1 MAKDIINCNCTMHIY
16 FCILWSKTQIL
27 PLVFKFI
34 YRIWFNFA
42 SLYIYIYIYKEKIEK
57 YCKHKHLAITIVA
70 AIYILCVIVFSNCA
84 PYYFKPASYFPQ
96 FKIANIIKKNNGTVL
111 NYNSLDFGVYLLSKS
126 KLPNTKY
133 FCRQNFSREA
143 FPEMYNEQEDI
154 IRKASVDYIV
164 MKYRD
169 GKNFADYIACD
180 ELLQN
185 YTEIMTDYEPVDAWH
200 YVLLKKKKN
209 L

>member
-1 MAKDIINCNCTMHIY
+1 
-16 FCILWSKTQIL
+16 
-27 PLVFKFI
+27 
-34 YRIWFNFA
+34 
-42 SLYIYIYIYKEKIEK
+42 
-57 YCKHKHLAITIVA
+57 
-70 AIYILCVIVFSNCA
+70 
-84 PYYFKPASYFPQ
+84 
-96 FKIANIIKKNNGTVL
+96 
-111 NYNSLDFGVYLLSKS
+111 
-126 KLPNTKY
+126 
-133 FCRQNFSREA
+133 
-143 FPEMYNEQEDI
+143 MYNEQEDI

-200 YVLLKKKKN
+200 CVLLKKKKN